1 MGDLL
6 SNSKKFNRMRKLFDK
21 NERLTQK
28 YRQAN
33 DRVKLV
39 LNSDSMR
46 EAIFMFDNGTPF
58 IKPDDLFHDP
68 DDAEDEFIK
77 RKKKKRRKNV
87 YKDKAARKR
96 NFIMFKTLRYTLSEV
111 YDDVEKVNNI
121 YTGLVK
127 SGPPTGFFGSSYLLE
142 QWNGGTR
149 NAGNWMTSDE

>member
-46 EAIFMFDNGTPF
+46 EAISMLDNGTPF

-68 DDAEDEFIK
+68 DDFVDAEY
-77 RKKKKRRKNV
+77 KN
-87 YKDKAARKR
+87 
-96 NFIMFKTLRYTLSEV
+96 
-111 YDDVEKVNNI
+111 
-121 YTGLVK
+121 
-127 SGPPTGFFGSSYLLE
+127 GPPPWVAEFRAQEDRVLDAKLRE
-142 QWNGGTR
+142 QVD
-149 NAGNWMTSDE
+149 AGVLKLTSKTWYMIWKNIK